1 MNTYKSTEYTLY
13 EGETPVFTGDCREVA
28 EKFGVTTSAVS
39 SYRSNGT
46 KLFGKYLI
54 LKTGEPQ
61 RKKETPKP
69 KKSKEEM
76 TLEYLSFH
84 LKNDGNVSFSNKDEI
99 KKIDLYLGKLKD
111 MGLESEARK
120 VFDLDPTIPNPWR
133 KKNNYYYIL
142 ERVNAK
148 SRSQSIQK

>member
-13 EGETPVFTGDCREVA
+13 EGETPIFTGDCREVA

-39 SYRSNGT
+39 SYRNNGT

-61 RKKETPKP
+61 RKSKPQKP
-69 KKSKEEM
+69 KKTKEDL

-99 KKIDLYLGKLKD
+99 KKIDLYLDKLKD

-120 VFDLDPTIPNPWR
+120 VFDLDPTIPNPWQ
-133 KKNNYYYIL
+133 KKNNFYYIL

-148 SRSQSIQK
+148 TGSQSV

>member
-13 EGETPVFTGDCREVA
+13 DGEVPIFTGDCREVA
-28 EKFGVTTSAVS
+28 EKFGITTSAVS
-39 SYRSNGT
+39 SYRNNGT

-61 RKKETPKP
+61 RKKKP
-69 KKSKEEM
+69 QTLKKTKEEL

-99 KKIDLYLGKLKD
+99 KKIVVEQMQSAIELKVP
-111 MGLESEARK
+111 LIAQISEATNWYECK
-120 VFDLDPTIPNPWR
+120 
-133 KKNNYYYIL
+133 
-142 ERVNAK
+142 
-148 SRSQSIQK
+148 